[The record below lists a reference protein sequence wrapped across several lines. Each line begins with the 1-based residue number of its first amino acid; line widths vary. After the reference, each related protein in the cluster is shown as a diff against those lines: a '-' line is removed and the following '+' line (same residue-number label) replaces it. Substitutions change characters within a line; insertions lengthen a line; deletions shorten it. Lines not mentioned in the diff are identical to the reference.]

1 MSCNKIEAIGTLSIF
16 RTLVF
21 HYSSCMFLLYRMLL
35 VQSSLLRTAY
45 AAEGLDSPTIILYG
59 MIKQN
64 KVLFCY

>member
-1 MSCNKIEAIGTLSIF
+1 
-16 RTLVF
+16 
-21 HYSSCMFLLYRMLL
+21 MFLLYRMLL

-64 KVLFCY
+64 KVLFCH